1 MLSLAK
7 PLEIL
12 SLNSVVP
19 ENIHTPIR
27 REFRLPGFSI
37 SINDKLFEGRSI
49 AVVYT
54 TYAVAKRKPE
64 TVMIFLQIIL
74 HFAVHVY
81 VFHTFI
87 ISSSSFHRFIISQF
101 NDLLPVGL

>member
-27 REFRLPGFSI
+27 RAFHLPGFSI
-37 SINDKLFEGRSI
+37 SINDKLFEGRSLQL
-49 AVVYT
+49 YT
-54 TYAVAKRKPE
+54 QLMQLRKE
-64 TVMIFLQIIL
+64 SLKL
-74 HFAVHVY
+74 
-81 VFHTFI
+81 
-87 ISSSSFHRFIISQF
+87 
-101 NDLLPVGL
+101 